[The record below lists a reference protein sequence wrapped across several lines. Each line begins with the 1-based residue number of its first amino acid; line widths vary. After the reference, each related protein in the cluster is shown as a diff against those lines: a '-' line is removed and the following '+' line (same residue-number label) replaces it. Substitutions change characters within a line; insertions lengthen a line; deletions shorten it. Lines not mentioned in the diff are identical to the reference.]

1 MKQLLIIT
9 TLAACIASSVSA
21 QVYSPDNKFGTRHN
35 RSLSIIDLGFPND
48 TLSVPYEAQSYPHI
62 SMKGS
67 TLYVWDTVAKH
78 WSAFVGGISTRDRFG
93 FNGEDNHASE
103 DRSFSGRSIHSLT
116 IDSTYYVFLVARSG
130 DGSSPSYYLDST
142 GNYITGNFYI
152 TSLPISP
159 AFDSTAFKPLGRRSS
174 DGLIKSANSWGEI
187 IKPLARTAISL
198 TTNFTSGVATY
209 DNTSGVLN
217 IPEYKNKD
225 SLFGVDDNIAAANR
239 AFNANSKNFWLT
251 AAADVYLESINGTNT
266 SWIDL
271 ANNEVRI
278 QQSDSGTPS
287 TNWIDMTTNQFEL
300 NQTGATSDY
309 ANSISMDGDNG
320 ILIDPGSGNFR
331 ISNLPVITSPTGKKV
346 IMQGSGGYF
355 FQISV
360 ADLTTGTAN
369 IYNINGKTTNNRVDS
384 LDGHTLT
391 FLGTGSNYP
400 AIPNDTVR
408 FKNTAVIHENS
419 LVTNRL
425 TDIIISGNN
434 YGSYD
439 ATNYAGSIFFRH
451 YGAYATG
458 CDICGKNTMAFK
470 WTQNAAW
477 DPVTG
482 TGGVDTLLHG
492 QGAHNGPGDH
502 HYYYGDFTDTYAN
515 ANRLITFE
523 HNGTAFIRIY
533 NNPVGNFAQ
542 TLFGLSSNTPN
553 YTSVPNWENWDVII
567 GGKAAVT
574 DTFLVAGVLKITSG
588 SPGLGKVLTSD
599 ANGVATWQTASGG
612 SVSTFAFTDGHGL
625 DGTVSNATTTPAL
638 SIITTA
644 ANKSVLY
651 SASGDFTASM
661 MSQES
666 GYMLVSSSGSS
677 SSTANAS
684 FVINSHEDNDAILDL
699 QASGSPLF
707 TFQDN
712 GTLTIVD
719 AGGDPSTPAAGF
731 GGIYVKNDSL
741 RFMNDAGTIFTLGT
755 SGGGGGSGTVNSG
768 VDKHAVMYSGTG
780 TTVDDVAG
788 AVYNTSS
795 KILTISGQASGDVEL
810 KVIGNPSE
818 DANLLELARFGGGT
832 TVSWNQYGD
841 LTVEDRVTAYK
852 YSGNVYGGWHPSQGG
867 FMVTPGVGYC
877 FTNAANFNTIDASWQ
892 RKASGV
898 IWAVDGGLGA
908 TGYSSVIMKQLIVG
922 SGSTF
927 AASATAAI
935 HMYNGTVPS
944 GSITDGTLLYSEDVS
959 ASSELKVRDEAGNIT
974 TLSPH
979 NFTHI
984 PGGPSEDMA
993 WSYNSEKGD
1002 RYIAV
1007 DWTKALRTI
1016 EKQSKDIEDL
1026 KAMVNKLAGKT
1037 YQKKKPVK
1045 LVYTGKVNNKTK

>member
-1 MKQLLIIT
+1 MRGVKLFLALL
-9 TLAACIASSVSA
+9 LVSILGNA
-21 QVYSPDNKFGTRHN
+21 QTIVQPMGYRHYS
-35 RSLSIIDLGFPND
+35 FP
-48 TLSVPYEAQSYPHI
+48 
-62 SMKGS
+62 
-67 TLYVWDTVAKH
+67 
-78 WSAFVGGISTRDRFG
+78 
-93 FNGEDNHASE
+93 
-103 DRSFSGRSIHSLT
+103 
-116 IDSTYYVFLVARSG
+116 YYVNIGNGVVKATDTSAYLEVGPRTGAKKGFLGPRLTNSERATIPVPKDGLWIFNKEARK
-130 DGSSPSYYLDST
+130 
-142 GNYITGNFYI
+142 FQW
-152 TSLPISP
+152 
-159 AFDSTAFKPLGRRSS
+159 FDSTCACWRNIDGGSSTVRFGVSGEDDIGTADRAFDAAGFAFRINSASEIGLGGDSLALTAAGGASLYINDTIRADKIISYTTNLHS
-174 DGLIKSANSWGEI
+174 FFNEHTLVDKSWLDSLLASASTPGIDDVLAIGQSLSAN
-187 IKPLARTAISL
+187 RTI
-198 TTNFTSGVATY
+198 
-209 DNTSGVLN
+209 
-217 IPEYKNKD
+217 
-225 SLFGVDDNIAAANR
+225 
-239 AFNANSKNFWLT
+239 NANSHNFWLT
-251 AAADVYLESINGTNT
+251 SASDVYLESVTGTAN

-271 ANNEVRI
+271 TNNDLKILQENT
-278 QQSDSGTPS
+278 GNPS
-287 TNWIDMTTNQFEL
+287 ANWIEMSTNQFEL
-300 NQTGATSDY
+300 NQTGATSDF

-331 ISNLPVITSPTGKKV
+331 VSNIPITTSPTSKKV
-346 IMQGSGGYF
+346 LMQGSGGYF
-355 FQISV
+355 YQISV

-369 IYNINGKTTNNRVDS
+369 IYNTSGKTTSNRVDS
-384 LDGHTLT
+384 LDGKTLT

-400 AIPNDTVR
+400 ATPADTVR
-408 FKNTAVIHENS
+408 FKNTATIYENS

-458 CDICGKNTMAFK
+458 CDICGKNTMALK

-523 HNGTAFIRIY
+523 HNGAAFIRIY

-542 TLFGLSSNTPN
+542 TLFGLSSNSPN
-553 YTSVPNWENWDVII
+553 YTAIPNWENWDVIV
-567 GGKAAVT
+567 GGKFAVADTLHANTKVRFAGLASSANAA
-574 DTFLVAGVLKITSG
+574 DSMLVVNA
-588 SPGLGKVLTSD
+588 
-599 ANGVATWQTASGG
+599 ANGMVGYRAIPSAGG
-612 SVSTFAFTDGHGL
+612 SGTVTSFAFTDGHGL

-677 SSTANAS
+677 TSTANAS

-755 SGGGGGSGTVNSG
+755 SGAGGSGTINSG

-852 YSGNVYGGWHPSQGG
+852 YSGNIYGGWHPSQGG

-927 AASATAAI
+927 ATSATAAI
-935 HMYNGTVPS
+935 HMYNGTAPS
-944 GSITDGTLLYSEDVS
+944 ASITDGTLLYSEDVS

-979 NFTHI
+979 NFTGI
-984 PGGPSEDMA
+984 PGGASEDMA
-993 WSYNSEKGD
+993 WSFHSERDGKF
-1002 RYIAV
+1002 ITV
-1007 DWTKALRTI
+1007 DMTKAMRTI
-1016 EKQSKDIEDL
+1016 EQQSKDIEDL

-1045 LVYTGKVNNKTK
+1045 LIYTGKVNNKTK